1 MTAPALDAD
10 AAAVLLALARAPP
23 EAADLPFEACVL
35 GFHSRRMERAV
46 RELAQEGLVA
56 VEAGDALATWPAQ
69 LARLTQRGLAALGE
83 LAPLGVEP
91 SVRVGRR
98 RAVRAV
104 ARERRSATVVDRRV
118 GDALSP

>member
-10 AAAVLLALARAPP
+10 AAAVLLALARAHP

-35 GFHSRRMERAV
+35 GFHSRRMESAV
-46 RELAQEGLVA
+46 RDLAQAGLVA

-69 LARLTQRGLAALGE
+69 LARLTQRGLDALGE
-83 LAPLGVEP
+83 LTPLGVEP
-91 SVRVGRR
+91 SGRVGRR

-118 GDALSP
+118 GGALSP